1 MRKMTFVLPIHLLLV
16 AFLSS
21 GIAQRHLEPGAKRTP
36 IFVEL
41 FTSEGC
47 SSCPPADALVEQLD
61 ATQPIS
67 GAHLIVLS
75 EHVDYFNHDG
85 WTDPYSSSAITSR
98 QYAYAHSFKLKDAY
112 TPQIIV
118 DGDEVLPIDNSQAT
132 RATFDRAAVAPM
144 MPIRLG
150 ELSPDAKGNRSR
162 MLQIDIDRNTSPK
175 DAGVFVAVALDHAAS
190 KVLAGENEGKSLTHV
205 AVLQSLTKVGE
216 LKPGSSFNK
225 NVALK
230 LRASKPAKRLRVVV
244 FLQESGPGKI
254 LGAAEET
261 TEQ

>member
-1 MRKMTFVLPIHLLLV
+1 MQKVNFVVLTHLLLL
-16 AFLSS
+16 AFLSY
-21 GIAQRHLEPGAKRTP
+21 GIAQPHPVSGEKRTP
-36 IFVEL
+36 ILLEL

-47 SSCPPADALVEQLD
+47 SSCPPADAFVEQLD
-61 ATQPIS
+61 ASQPIPD
-67 GAHLIVLS
+67 AHLIVLS

-132 RATFDRAAVAPM
+132 REAFNRAAAAPM
-144 MPIRLG
+144 VPIRLG
-150 ELSPDAKGNRSR
+150 ELSPDAKGNRPK
-162 MLQIDIDRNTSPK
+162 MLHIDIDRNTSPK
-175 DAGVFVAVALDHAAS
+175 EAGVFVAVALDHAAS

-205 AVLQSLTKVGE
+205 AVLQSMTKVGE

-225 NVALK
+225 DVALK
-230 LRASKPAKRLRVVV
+230 LRASKPAKKFRVIV
-244 FLQESGPGKI
+244 FLQESGQGKI
-254 LGAAEET
+254 IGATEET

>member
-1 MRKMTFVLPIHLLLV
+1 MRKGNVVLLVYLLLLG
-16 AFLSS
+16 FLSS
-21 GIAQRHLEPGAKRTP
+21 GIAQSHPAPATKRTP
-36 IFVEL
+36 IFLEL

-47 SSCPPADALVEQLD
+47 SSCPPADAFVEQLD
-61 ATQPIS
+61 ANQPIP

-118 DGDEVLPIDNSQAT
+118 DGDEVLHIDNSQAT
-132 RATFDRAAVAPM
+132 REAFNRAAVAPM
-144 MPIRLG
+144 IPIRLG
-150 ELSPDAKGNRSR
+150 ELSPDAKSNQRK
-162 MLQIDIDRNTSPK
+162 MLHIDIDRNTSPK
-175 DAGVFVAVALDHAAS
+175 DAGVFIAVALDHAAS
-190 KVLAGENEGKSLTHV
+190 KVLAGENEGRSLTHV

-225 NVALK
+225 DVALK
-230 LRASKPAKRLRVVV
+230 LRASKPAKKLRVIV
-244 FLQESGPGKI
+244 FLQESGPGKV

>member
-1 MRKMTFVLPIHLLLV
+1 MRKLSFVLLLHLTLLG
-16 AFLSS
+16 FLCS
-21 GIAQRHLEPGAKRTP
+21 GIAQGHPVSGEKRTP
-36 IFVEL
+36 IFLEL

-47 SSCPPADALVEQLD
+47 SSCPPADAFVESLD
-61 ATQPIS
+61 ASQPIPR
-67 GAHLIVLS
+67 AHLIVLS

-118 DGDEVLPIDNSQAT
+118 DGDEILPTDNSQAM
-132 RATFDRAAVAPM
+132 REIFDRAAVAPM
-144 MPIRLG
+144 IPLRLG
-150 ELSPDAKGNRSR
+150 KLLPDAKGNQPKT
-162 MLQIDIDRNTSPK
+162 LHIDIDRNTSPK
-175 DAGVFVAVALDHAAS
+175 NAGVFVAIALDHAAS

-216 LKPGSSFNK
+216 LKPDSSFNK
-225 NVALK
+225 DVALK
-230 LRASKPAKRLRVVV
+230 LRASKPARKLRVIV
-244 FLQESGPGKI
+244 FLQESGPGKV

>member
-1 MRKMTFVLPIHLLLV
+1 MRKVNFLPLMQLLLL
-16 AFLSS
+16 AFLSN
-21 GIAQRHLEPGAKRTP
+21 GVAQPHLVPAAKLTP
-36 IFVEL
+36 IFLEL

-47 SSCPPADALVEQLD
+47 SSCPPADAFVEQLD
-61 ATQPIS
+61 ASQPVP

-98 QYAYAHSFKLKDAY
+98 QYAYAHSFKLNDAY

-118 DGDEVLPIDNSQAT
+118 DGDEILPLDNSQAT
-132 RATFDRAAVAPM
+132 REAFDRAAMASM
-144 MPIRLG
+144 IPIRLG
-150 ELSPDAKGNRSR
+150 ELPPDAKSNQRT
-162 MLQIDIDRNTSPK
+162 MLHIDIDRNTSPK

-216 LKPGSSFNK
+216 LQPGSSFNK
-225 NVALK
+225 DVALK
-230 LRASKPAKRLRVVV
+230 LPTSKPAKKLRIIV

-254 LGAAEET
+254 LGAAEENT
-261 TEQ
+261 KP